1 VTTSPA
7 PQPDESIDLGQL
19 MAALRRGWLIVLASG
34 AGGLLTAAVLTA
46 RTPQVWQADFQIV
59 LADDKGGSGLSSLL
73 SQVGGLAALVGAGGG
88 AGGGG
93 GDSSQETEL
102 KVLLSPSVL
111 LPVFEFVKRQQPS
124 GSAGLSFRSWA
135 SAVAAKA
142 EKGTAVLN
150 VTYQGTDP
158 ALVLAASRKLAS
170 TYQGYAGRK
179 RQRSLQ
185 GLVSYLQEQILTY
198 RPRAAAARDRAEA
211 FAQRYALTS
220 ADAQLS
226 SGSTGLGLGV
236 GSSSDL
242 SSLFA
247 GIANNLQGGSA
258 GGSIRA
264 QRSELTKRIRD
275 LEFQRQRVL
284 AAGDTDA
291 LNYASSGIGTL
302 GTVMGNLGSSTGSLQ
317 ELDRVIAER
326 RSRLQDND
334 PTLVSLRRQRRVLVG
349 ALNRQLAKELEN
361 AIALSRAQLASL
373 ERPPGVLEQFQKLS
387 RAANQDETVLQNLET
402 ALEQQKLELA
412 RDSSPWDLI
421 SEPTL
426 SDKPVS
432 PNPAR
437 NLLLGLLAGLVSGA
451 GAALLRERRTGL
463 VFHLDEL
470 LELLPY
476 PLLGQLNSSHSERWS
491 GVLELLAHGPLQGCP
506 QVALIP
512 VGPID
517 SLAQH
522 LADALQQTLQRQD
535 PAAQV
540 LRSHDLLLAGRC
552 QAQLLVASLG
562 VGQRE
567 AMAQLQQ
574 DLQLQNR
581 PVSGLLL
588 LSAPQ
593 AGDDA

>member
-1 VTTSPA
+1 MTTSSA
-7 PQPDESIDLGQL
+7 PQADESIDLEQL
-19 MAALRRGWLIVLASG
+19 LAALRRGWLVVLASG

-46 RTPQVWQADFQIV
+46 RLPKVWQADFQIV

-88 AGGGG
+88 AAGGSGA
-93 GDSSQETEL
+93 SSQETEL

-111 LPVFEFVKRQQPS
+111 LPVFEFVKRQQPAS
-124 GSAGLSFRSWA
+124 SAGHSFRSWA
-135 SAVAAKA
+135 GAVAAKA

-185 GLVSYLQEQILTY
+185 GLVSYLQEQILIY

-211 FAQRYALTS
+211 FAQRYALTN

-226 SGSTGLGLGV
+226 SGSAGIGL

-242 SSLFA
+242 SNLFA

-258 GGSIRA
+258 RGSIRA

-284 AAGDTDA
+284 AAGDSDA
-291 LNYASSGIGTL
+291 LNYASSGNGAL
-302 GTVMGNLGSSTGSLQ
+302 GTVLGNLGSSTGSLP

-334 PTLVSLRRQRRVLVG
+334 PTLVSLQRQRRVLVG

-373 ERPPGVLEQFQKLS
+373 ERAPGVLEQFQKLS
-387 RAANQDETVLQNLET
+387 RAANQDEAVLQNLET

-426 SDKPVS
+426 SDRPVS
-432 PNPAR
+432 PNPQR

-451 GAALLRERRTGL
+451 GAALLRERRSGL

-517 SLAQH
+517 SQAQH
-522 LADALQQTLQRQD
+522 LANALQQTLQRQD

-540 LRSHDLLLAGRC
+540 LLSRDLLLAGRC
-552 QAQLLVASLG
+552 QAQLLVTTLG
-562 VGQRE
+562 VAHRE
-567 AMAQLQQ
+567 AIAQLQQ

-581 PVSGLLL
+581 PVAGLLL
-588 LSAPQ
+588 LSPPQ

>member
-1 VTTSPA
+1 VTTSSA
-7 PQPDESIDLGQL
+7 PQADESIDLEQL
-19 MAALRRGWLIVLASG
+19 LAALRRGWLVVLASG

-46 RTPQVWQADFQIV
+46 RLPKVWQADFQIV

-88 AGGGG
+88 AAGGSGA
-93 GDSSQETEL
+93 SSQETEL

-111 LPVFEFVKRQQPS
+111 LPVFEFVKRQQPAS
-124 GSAGLSFRSWA
+124 SAGHSFRSWA
-135 SAVAAKA
+135 GAVAAKA

-185 GLVSYLQEQILTY
+185 GLVSYLQEQILIY

-211 FAQRYALTS
+211 FAQRYALTN

-226 SGSTGLGLGV
+226 SGSAGIGL

-242 SSLFA
+242 SNLFA

-258 GGSIRA
+258 RGSIRA

-284 AAGDTDA
+284 AAGDSDA
-291 LNYASSGIGTL
+291 LNYASSGNGAL
-302 GTVMGNLGSSTGSLQ
+302 GTVLGNLGSSTGSLP

-334 PTLVSLRRQRRVLVG
+334 PTLVSLQRQRRVLVG

-373 ERPPGVLEQFQKLS
+373 ERAPGVLEQFQKLS
-387 RAANQDETVLQNLET
+387 RAANQDEAVLQNLET

-426 SDKPVS
+426 SDRPVS
-432 PNPAR
+432 PNPQR

-451 GAALLRERRTGL
+451 GAALLRERRSGL

-517 SLAQH
+517 SQAQH
-522 LADALQQTLQRQD
+522 LANALQQTLQRQD

-540 LRSHDLLLAGRC
+540 LLSRDLLLAGRC
-552 QAQLLVASLG
+552 QAQLLVTTLG
-562 VGQRE
+562 VAHRE
-567 AMAQLQQ
+567 AIAQLQQ

-581 PVSGLLL
+581 PVAGLLL
-588 LSAPQ
+588 LSPPQ